1 MKISVDLDGTLYAH
15 AAFFRAMFLAYQP
28 AGHQVGV
35 LTGHSAESEEHD
47 RLKLSEMGFMPS
59 FYLGRTPA
67 YIPRNGM
74 YFKLDM
80 IAEHGID
87 LHFDDLDYN
96 HHDTTRILSEA
107 PDELRQRIVI
117 VPHKGHGVR
126 SE

>member
-15 AAFFRAMFLAYQP
+15 AAFFRALFRLYQA
-28 AGHQVGV
+28 AGHTVGV
-35 LTGHSAESEEHD
+35 LTGHADYGEEHD
-47 RLKLSEMGFMPS
+47 RKKLGDMGIVPD

-74 YFKLDM
+74 HFKLDM
-80 IAEHGID
+80 IADHGID
-87 LHFDDLDYN
+87 LHFDDLDYDYP
-96 HHDTTRILSEA
+96 DTTRIFREA
-107 PDELRQRIVI
+107 PEAMRQKIVI